1 MEEEGMSITVV
12 GLMVIVAVAIAA
24 VLVIRALRDGNNQ
37 GPGQTSN
44 Q

>member
-24 VLVIRALRDGNNQ
+24 VLLIRALRDSNNQ
-37 GPGQTSN
+37 GEQNSN